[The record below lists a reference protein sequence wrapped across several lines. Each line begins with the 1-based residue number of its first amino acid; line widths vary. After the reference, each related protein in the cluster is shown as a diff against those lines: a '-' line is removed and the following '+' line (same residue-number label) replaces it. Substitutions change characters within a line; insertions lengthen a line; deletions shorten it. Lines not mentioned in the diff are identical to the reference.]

1 VPEGAGLTARSRHP
15 TARGSLFG
23 TVPSLGITDLLA
35 NSPVDPTAHV
45 DPERVAR
52 YAEDFD
58 ALPPVVVFG
67 TEDGLLLVDG
77 YHRIAAAQR
86 LGAVMIAAEV
96 HQGSRADALRYVT
109 MTIAGERGI
118 SADDAMNYVLRRAR
132 TG

>member
-1 VPEGAGLTARSRHP
+1 VPEGAGLTTRSRHP

-58 ALPPVVVFG
+58 ALPPVVVFE

-86 LGAVMIAAEV
+86 LGVVMIAAEV
-96 HQGSRADALRYVT
+96 HQGSRADALRYC
-109 MTIAGERGI
+109 GYY
-118 SADDAMNYVLRRAR
+118 DRR
-132 TG
+132 